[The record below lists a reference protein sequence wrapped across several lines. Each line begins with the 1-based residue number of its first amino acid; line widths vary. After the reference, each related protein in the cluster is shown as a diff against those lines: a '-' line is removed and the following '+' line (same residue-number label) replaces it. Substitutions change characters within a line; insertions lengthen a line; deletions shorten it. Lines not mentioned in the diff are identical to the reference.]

1 MAEKSAFDYVNE
13 ILGIANYVHDVL
25 RPADTTGNC
34 PIRISNGYAECA
46 NRLINETD
54 LRGRGYSFDT
64 LRARTLHR
72 RLNLDRII
80 TSNGLT
86 IGPRVDVPGPLFVTE
101 PDRDNEMVDELIEL
115 RTGLRIGTETGE
127 VL

>member
-13 ILGIANYVHDVL
+13 ILGIANYAHDAL
-25 RPADTTGNC
+25 RPADTTGDC
-34 PIRISNGYAECA
+34 PSRISNGYTECA

-54 LRGRGYSFDT
+54 VRGRGYSFDT

-72 RLNLDRII
+72 RQNLERII
-80 TSNGLT
+80 ASNGLT
-86 IGPRVDVPGPLFVTE
+86 IGPRIDVPGPLFATE
-101 PDRDNEMVDELIEL
+101 PDRDDEMVDEFIEP
-115 RTGLRIGTETGE
+115 RTGLRIDAETGE

>member
-25 RPADTTGNC
+25 RPADTAGNC

-72 RLNLDRII
+72 RQNLDRII

>member
-1 MAEKSAFDYVNE
+1 MAEKFAFDYVNE
-13 ILGIANYVHDVL
+13 ILGIVNYVREVL
-25 RPADTTGNC
+25 RPAFTTGT
-34 PIRISNGYAECA
+34 AEP
-46 NRLINETD
+46 
-54 LRGRGYSFDT
+54 
-64 LRARTLHR
+64 H
-72 RLNLDRII
+72 LNRII
-80 TSNGLT
+80 ACSSLT

>member
-34 PIRISNGYAECA
+34 PSRISNGYAECA
-46 NRLINETD
+46 NRLINGTD
-54 LRGRGYSFDT
+54 VRGRGYSFDT
-64 LRARTLHR
+64 LRARSLHR
-72 RLNLDRII
+72 RQNLDRII
-80 TSNGLT
+80 ASNGLT
-86 IGPRVDVPGPLFVTE
+86 IGPRVDVPGPLFVTG
-101 PDRDNEMVDELIEL
+101 PDRDDEIVDEFIEP
-115 RTGLRIGTETGE
+115 TTSLRIGTETGE

>member
-1 MAEKSAFDYVNE
+1 MAEKSAFDYENE

-72 RLNLDRII
+72 RQNLDRII